1 MPNPPGVGASLA
13 QKLDYLLA
21 VFQRP
26 AAEIV
31 AAMNEAGY
39 PISVGHMSD
48 LRRGTA
54 KNPTLQVING
64 IAHVFGIRP
73 AYLLDDPEAV
83 EQVEAELELRAAQ
96 RDAEVVDIALRVAG
110 MDPDKR
116 VALQREIAR
125 IIREHDDKHGT

>member
-1 MPNPPGVGASLA
+1 MPHSPGVGASFA
-13 QKLDYLLA
+13 QKLDYLLSA
-21 VFQRP
+21 TGRS
-26 AAEIV
+26 AAEV
-31 AAMNEAGY
+31 VVAMNEAGY
-39 PISVGHMSD
+39 PLSVGHMSD

-64 IAHVFGIRP
+64 LAHVFQIRA

-83 EQVEAELELRAAQ
+83 DQVEAELELRAAQ

-110 MDPDKR
+110 LDPDKR

-125 IIREHDDKHGT
+125 IIREHDDAPDA